1 MNKILDGKKISQTIY
16 EELKKKTAQ
25 IQGRKPGVAFILI
38 GEDEGSM
45 AYVRMKKKRCEE
57 VGFFSETIKLESCVS
72 EKELLFYIDRL
83 NKATNI
89 DGILVQQPLPSAI
102 SSKKVIE
109 AVDPRKDVDG
119 FHPLNLGKA
128 LLGYHDG
135 FLSCT
140 PFGIIKLLQAYN
152 IETESKHIV
161 ILGRSNI
168 VGKPMGSLLLQK
180 GSFGNATVTTLHS
193 KSKNINQIAS
203 TADIIIAAIGKPL
216 FVKKEMVKKNAIV
229 IDVGINRVN
238 GKLVGDVDFDDV
250 YDKVSAITPVPGGVG
265 PMTIATLLQNT
276 FDSFS
281 KA

>member
-1 MNKILDGKKISQTIY
+1 MNKILDGKKISQAIY
-16 EELKKKTAQ
+16 EELKKKTAL

-135 FLSCT
+135 LLSCT

-180 GSFGNATVTTLHS
+180 GPFGNATVTTLHS